1 MAAAMVI
8 AAATACSSAEPVS
21 VLTAAGES
29 ATEVSATPSAA
40 ARQGKPAAGPARTAS
55 GAASSSTG
63 PRAAAVAHHP
73 RPARERRAAN
83 LLPPAASGRGA
94 ATSHTGAYPDGT
106 FSYPDDRV
114 TVYPE
119 STFPD
124 GTFPDGTFP
133 DGTFPDGTAA
143 EGAYPDGYSGYR
155 DDRGDRPETGY
166 PDVYTGGDGSGRS
179 GESPLPLGQ
188 ADSSSVIHPAPGT
201 GTGGTGGTGAGM
213 GGTGGTGTGTGTDA
227 ASGTSGATGGTAAGT
242 GTGTA
247 GVAGGTGGTGGTATG
262 SGQSTTGAEWG
273 APILVEDFNGTRID
287 ESKWGVYDSP
297 NARTNPRTS
306 RATSVS
312 GGMLRMTGGIYGGK
326 DLSGG
331 VASLLLQQYGRWEVR
346 LRSEAGAGYSAVALL
361 MPEQV
366 SANNY
371 AEVDF
376 VEVGDIPRQL
386 SGIFVHGS
394 GGQRAASSMRADFT
408 QWHTAAVDWLPDR
421 LTFWL
426 DGKMVWNYT
435 GPLVPKGRTMGLALQ
450 NDVVCDGA
458 LCRNASTPATVTMY
472 VDWVRIYR
480 APQ

>member
-1 MAAAMVI
+1 MVI

-40 ARQGKPAAGPARTAS
+40 ARQGKPAAVPARTAS

-94 ATSHTGAYPDGT
+94 ATRHTGASPDGT

-119 STFPD
+119 
-124 GTFPDGTFP
+124 
-133 DGTFPDGTAA
+133 GTFPDGTAA
-143 EGAYPDGYSGYR
+143 EGAYPDGTFAYPDGSSGYPEGSSGYRDGSSGYR
-155 DDRGDRPETGY
+155 DDRGDLPETGY

-179 GESPLPLGQ
+179 GASPLPLGQ

-201 GTGGTGGTGAGM
+201 GTGGTSAGV
-213 GGTGGTGTGTGTDA
+213 GGTGTGTGT
-227 ASGTSGATGGTAAGT
+227 GGTGT

-287 ESKWGVYDSP
+287 ESRWGVYDSP

-426 DGKMVWNYT
+426 DGRMVWNYT